1 MCSELAI
8 NVTRYLRPHSPRKS
22 TQGFLLSGSV
32 DVMEGL
38 VYCSAVAI
46 LKLCLT
52 WPVLFAGP
60 ARSCSSGVAVRELQQ
75 VQADTPVTHVS
86 LSKAGF
92 CPGWDQR
99 APLSLSSSLLASQSM
114 LHLLCP
120 VIGQGSC
127 LAEGQ
132 GRKRQ
137 CLLPES
143 LPSSPA
149 SVLSFPGLLFSS
161 SGLEAGSRPG
171 APLPFL
177 GDLPSPP

>member
-22 TQGFLLSGSV
+22 TQGLLLSGSV

-99 APLSLSSSLLASQSM
+99 APLSLSSSLLASQSI
-114 LHLLCP
+114 LHLL
-120 VIGQGSC
+120 VT
-127 LAEGQ
+127 A
-132 GRKRQ
+132 
-137 CLLPES
+137 S
-143 LPSSPA
+143 LPSHRSRLLPGTGTGEEA
-149 SVLSFPGLLFSS
+149 AVSLTGVPSFLPSLC
-161 SGLEAGSRPG
+161 
-171 APLPFL
+171 PFL
-177 GDLPSPP
+177 PWPPLFLIRT